1 MKIRRSLHPLTALLA
16 LMCALSPAFAF
27 SSPRR
32 LGATVVD
39 VAYSKSKTTYSA
51 PHSIIAPGD
60 NDPTG
65 LKEGKYLL
73 ILVMLI
79 NIWAFSIPPEFRRA
93 QFCSEEQVRD
103 NPESN
108 CITFDAWKDGIAE
121 YYNNGGGV
129 DFNFEVE
136 GGNKWI
142 GS

>member
-1 MKIRRSLHPLTALLA
+1 M
-16 LMCALSPAFAF
+16 
-27 SSPRR
+27 
-32 LGATVVD
+32 D
-39 VAYSKSKTTYSA
+39 VAYPKSTASGAPHTIIVPRSKSTTTSLNMNFS
-51 PHSIIAPGD
+51 PPGD

-103 NPESN
+103 NPESK
-108 CITFDAWKDGIAE
+108 CITFGAWKDGIAE

>member
-1 MKIRRSLHPLTALLA
+1 M
-16 LMCALSPAFAF
+16 
-27 SSPRR
+27 
-32 LGATVVD
+32 D
-39 VAYSKSKTTYSA
+39 VAYSKSKRTYSA
-51 PHSIIAPGD
+51 PHSIIAPHQKSTTTLNMNFSPPGD

-108 CITFDAWKDGIAE
+108 CITFDAWKNGIAE

-129 DFNFEVE
+129 NFNFEVE